1 MADLI
6 ETHEWDQMKAW
17 TQAIYNKTKGS
28 TPTISNITAGS
39 IILASQAKELQNLLT
54 TAYNSYVAVGCS
66 SHNSTV
72 KTSDHSTYDTYAA
85 GNSGKNSSVKS
96 TDYSSNRS
104 SNKSSNHSSNY
115 MSGEAGENDK

>member
-54 TAYNSYVAVGCS
+54 TAYNSYVPVGCS

-85 GNSGKNSSVKS
+85 GNSGKNSVVNS
-96 TDYSSNRS
+96 TDYSDNS
-104 SNKSSNHSSNY
+104 SYKSGNHSSNY
-115 MSGEAGENDK
+115 MSGEAGESDK